1 MVFTCNRIPSVCNS
15 WIYELLHNKMEPS
28 LVPLVGTGYGTSN
41 RPWRQKP
48 TQAWTGTLPSQTHL
62 QSMALL
68 SFMAHELGE
77 VEVGP
82 HQVSFLAENLGVS
95 ELEGPQA

>member
-1 MVFTCNRIPSVCNS
+1 
-15 WIYELLHNKMEPS
+15 
-28 LVPLVGTGYGTSN
+28 
-41 RPWRQKP
+41 
-48 TQAWTGTLPSQTHL
+48 
-62 QSMALL
+62 MALL

-82 HQVSFLAENLGVS
+82 HQVSFLAEKLGVS

>member
-1 MVFTCNRIPSVCNS
+1 
-15 WIYELLHNKMEPS
+15 MEPS